1 MVIADAAQGLKRR
14 APGSGWL
21 CLYVQEGEECGC
33 GLDRTGVCPSARML
47 LSESSLRIMARSLPC
62 MHALIDCTRESGL
75 PFLLLCSSFP
85 HHTHP
90 SHSHARGHGLDW
102 TLTWNLLFTFDSEA
116 GVPEP
121 DGRGLAAV
129 RAREPDHQ
137 LVLCGRLGLPQALP
151 HTLLLAL

>member
-1 MVIADAAQGLKRR
+1 MVLPSCFSAPRSPITR
-14 APGSGWL
+14 AL
-21 CLYVQEGEECGC
+21 
-33 GLDRTGVCPSARML
+33 
-47 LSESSLRIMARSLPC
+47 
-62 MHALIDCTRESGL
+62 
-75 PFLLLCSSFP
+75 
-85 HHTHP
+85 HT
-90 SHSHARGHGLDW
+90 RGHGLDW

-116 GVPEP
+116 WVPEP

>member
-1 MVIADAAQGLKRR
+1 MRKKAKNV
-14 APGSGWL
+14 
-21 CLYVQEGEECGC
+21 GC
-33 GLDRTGVCPSARML
+33 RLDRTGLRPSARML
-47 LSESSLRIMARSLPC
+47 LSESSLRIMARFVPYV
-62 MHALIDCTRESGL
+62 HALIDCTRQSGHR
-75 PFLLLCSSFP
+75 FLLLCSSFP

-102 TLTWNLLFTFDSEA
+102 TLTWNLPFTFDSEA
-116 GVPEP
+116 WVPEP